1 MEHVR
6 WGVVGA
12 GHVCENMSGPPLYL
26 VAHSSLELVH
36 RRNREE
42 GEEFVIRH
50 GKGRYVESFSEL
62 VESGDIDAVYIATPT
77 ELHEE
82 QALGALEAGKHV
94 LVEHPMAPGSGSCE
108 RMLQAA
114 DRAKRKLGVALYRR
128 GYPSVEKVR
137 TVVQSGLIGTPIAG
151 YVNSEFS
158 TSQRIDLM
166 RYLMGEMAEIS
177 LRSADVSD
185 IGYDS
190 ASPLLCLM
198 TGKGI
203 PVTMSLKWTET
214 GMPEGL
220 LIEGDQGIVH
230 LQDLKGGEILVIA
243 RGGEEKIS
251 LSVPGLPFSHWGI
264 VENFVE
270 SLTAGSP
277 LLCSGEDA
285 LNLARI
291 MEGISRAKPGGR
303 AISL

>member
-62 VESGDIDAVYIATPT
+62 VKSSDIDAVYIATPT

-82 QALGALEAGKHV
+82 LAIRALEAGKHV
-94 LVEHPMAPGSGSCE
+94 LVEHPMALSSRSCD

-114 DRAKRKLGVALYRR
+114 DTAKRKLGVALYRR

-166 RYLMGEMAEIS
+166 CYLMGEIAEIS
-177 LRSADVSD
+177 LRSADVSG
-185 IGYDS
+185 IGPDT

-198 TGKGI
+198 TRKGI
-203 PVTMSLKWTET
+203 PVSMSSSWTET
-214 GMPEGL
+214 GIPEGL

-270 SLTAGSP
+270 SLTIGTS

-303 AISL
+303 VVSL

>member
-50 GKGRYVESFSEL
+50 GKGRYVDSFSEL
-62 VESGDIDAVYIATPT
+62 VQSSDIDAVYIATPT

-82 QALGALEAGKHV
+82 QAIGALEAGKHV
-94 LVEHPMAPGSGSCE
+94 LVEHPMALGSESCE
-108 RMLQAA
+108 RMLRAA
-114 DRAKRKLGVALYRR
+114 GKAKRKIGVALYRR
-128 GYPSVEKVR
+128 GYPSVEKVK
-137 TVVQSGLIGTPIAG
+137 TVVQSGLIGTPIAAS
-151 YVNSEFS
+151 VNDEFP

-166 RYLMGEMAEIS
+166 RYLMGEIAEIS
-177 LRSADVSD
+177 LRAVDASH
-185 IGYDS
+185 IGPDT

-198 TGKGI
+198 TRKGI
-203 PVTMSLKWTET
+203 PLTMSSCWTET

-264 VENFVE
+264 VENFVAA
-270 SLTAGSP
+270 LTADVP

-285 LNLARI
+285 LSLARI
-291 MEGISRAKPGGR
+291 MEAVSRAKPGGR
-303 AISL
+303 AVSV

>member
-50 GKGRYVESFSEL
+50 GKGRYVEREFQR
-62 VESGDIDAVYIATPT
+62 ACRRAATSMRCISPRPRSST
-77 ELHEE
+77 RSWLYVHWKRENMFWLST
-82 QALGALEAGKHV
+82 
-94 LVEHPMAPGSGSCE
+94 PWRSGSRSCD

-114 DRAKRKLGVALYRR
+114 DTAKRKLGVALYRR

-166 RYLMGEMAEIS
+166 CYLMGEIAEIS
-177 LRSADVSD
+177 LRSADVS
-185 IGYDS
+185 GYRARYS
-190 ASPLLCLM
+190 ITPPLPDDQEGHSC
-198 TGKGI
+198 KHVI
-203 PVTMSLKWTET
+203 LKWTET
-214 GMPEGL
+214 GIPEGL

-251 LSVPGLPFSHWGI
+251 LSVPGSSLQPLGNCRELCGI
-264 VENFVE
+264 PDHRHF
-270 SLTAGSP
+270 P
-277 LLCSGEDA
+277 A
-285 LNLARI
+285 LQWR
-291 MEGISRAKPGGR
+291 GR
-303 AISL
+303 P

>member
-62 VESGDIDAVYIATPT
+62 VQSGDIDAVYIATPT

-82 QALGALEAGKHV
+82 QAIGALEAGKHV
-94 LVEHPMAPGSGSCE
+94 LVEHPMALSSESCE
-108 RMLQAA
+108 RMLRAA
-114 DRAKRKLGVALYRR
+114 GKAKRKIGVALYRR
-128 GYPSVEKVR
+128 GYPSVEKVK
-137 TVVQSGLIGTPIAG
+137 TVVQSGLIGTPIAAS
-151 YVNSEFS
+151 VNSEFS
-158 TSQRIDLM
+158 TSQRIDLL
-166 RYLMGEMAEIS
+166 RYLMGEIAELS
-177 LRSADVSD
+177 LGSVDTSET
-185 IGYDS
+185 GPET

-198 TGKGI
+198 TRKGI
-203 PVTMSLKWTET
+203 PLTMSSSWTET

-251 LSVPGLPFSHWGI
+251 LSVSGLPFTHWGT
-264 VENFVE
+264 VENFVA
-270 SLTAGSP
+270 SLTADDP
-277 LLCSGEDA
+277 LLCTGEDA
-285 LNLARI
+285 LRLARI

-303 AISL
+303 SVSL